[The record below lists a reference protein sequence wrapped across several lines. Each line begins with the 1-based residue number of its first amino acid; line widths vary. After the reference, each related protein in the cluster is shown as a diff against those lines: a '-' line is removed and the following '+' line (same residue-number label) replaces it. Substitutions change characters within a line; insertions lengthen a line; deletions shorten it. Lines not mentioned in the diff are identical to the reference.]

1 MKPALRILS
10 PGPLTSVQDLG
21 RPGHQRL
28 GVPAGGALDPV
39 ALRAGNALAGNAPDV
54 GALEC
59 VGVGPT
65 LIVEAESVRLPAVVA
80 NGLRERFELFHMPGT
95 PGDADG
101 EAFRREDA
109 RDGAS
114 EAVAGAHDEACA
126 LASFP
131 ARHEASSPN

>member
-65 LIVEAESVRLPAVVA
+65 LIVEAESVRIV
-80 NGLRERFELFHMPGT
+80 PGDWLYA
-95 PGDADG
+95 DADG
-101 EAFRREDA
+101 I
-109 RDGAS
+109 
-114 EAVAGAHDEACA
+114 VV
-126 LASFP
+126 
-131 ARHEASSPN
+131 SSQPL